1 MDKRLDSAV
10 IIHTGN
16 WQMVILHIHSI
27 ICFLEWVICT
37 CSVSLKSL
45 YLFYI
50 LKIVKNVKAIYISN
64 GQIRVFLY
72 HNNIVYLYYVCIV
85 YLQAFMKGLLK
96 LKGNM
101 MLAQKLGSLFG
112 DASKL

>member
-1 MDKRLDSAV
+1 M
-10 IIHTGN
+10 
-16 WQMVILHIHSI
+16 
-27 ICFLEWVICT
+27 
-37 CSVSLKSL
+37 
-45 YLFYI
+45 
-50 LKIVKNVKAIYISN
+50 KAIYISN

-72 HNNIVYLYYVCIV
+72 HNNIVYLYYMFVQCIA